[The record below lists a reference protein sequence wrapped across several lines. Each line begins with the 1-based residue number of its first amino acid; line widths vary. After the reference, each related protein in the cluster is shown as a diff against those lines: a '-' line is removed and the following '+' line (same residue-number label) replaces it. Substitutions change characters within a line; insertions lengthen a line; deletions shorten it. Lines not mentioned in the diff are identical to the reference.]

1 MCNFTKLLVFYYLF
15 MYLEEKGGEW
25 IVIDACKE

>member
-15 MYLEEKGGEW
+15 MYIEEKEREW
-25 IVIDACKE
+25 IVIVVCEE